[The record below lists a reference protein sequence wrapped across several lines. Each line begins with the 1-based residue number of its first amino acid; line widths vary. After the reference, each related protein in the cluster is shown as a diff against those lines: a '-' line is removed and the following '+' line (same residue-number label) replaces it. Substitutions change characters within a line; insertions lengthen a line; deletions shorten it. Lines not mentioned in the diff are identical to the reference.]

1 MNTMLR
7 QAIGRRPRDRAR
19 TAGALLVVASLVAGC
34 SSSSSLFG
42 SSSSSSGSDA
52 LSDRLGNFFAGP
64 TSSAAGGDPAAMGF
78 ECPNVG
84 VREGASTLSVNAPG
98 ETSALNLRYQATIAR
113 TARECA
119 VLGATLTIKVG
130 MQGRVILGPNGG
142 PGQLDVPIRY
152 AVVREGPDAKTLA
165 SKLHR
170 IKVDIPPGQTNVP
183 FTHVEEDLTIALP
196 STSEI
201 DALVIYVGFDPTG
214 AAEQDK
220 KRKPQVKPTPRPTP
234 KPKTAAQRV
243 Q

>member
-7 QAIGRRPRDRAR
+7 QASGRGPRGRAT
-19 TAGALLVVASLVAGC
+19 TAGALLVVAAMVAGC

-42 SSSSSSGSDA
+42 SSSSSSGSDG

-64 TSSAAGGDPAAMGF
+64 RTTVGGDAAAMGV
-78 ECPNVG
+78 ECPSVG
-84 VREGASTLSVNAPG
+84 IREGASTLSVNAPG

-142 PGQLDVPIRY
+142 PGQLEVPIRY

-196 STSEI
+196 STNDI

-214 AAEQDK
+214 AEQDK
-220 KRKPQVKPTPRPTP
+220 KRKPQVKPTP
-234 KPKTAAQRV
+234 KPKTAAQRA